1 MLTDLSFHVALD
13 LEMTA
18 DVTPNRFT
26 GLRVLHAGEGGPYV
40 NPVGM
45 PAVRPADK
53 LSEYAPVAVP
63 MTKEIQLMSYALNE
77 GRITKDKWRALY
89 GSRTMLTNNQ
99 SWPEQTC
106 RDYVNG
112 LDLFAVGL
120 PKLMDGLICAGMFL
134 PNARKVGEWVYC
146 DPGVAA
152 IDATKPLPTV
162 EQIKANFW
170 YFRCV
175 TSGPHV
181 YNILP
186 EDGQIKLAPYVLSK
200 TVRYPASWMVEWNE
214 TYPPDPAKFYNKV

>member
-1 MLTDLSFHVALD
+1 MLPETIFLEGVKFHLAT
-13 LEMTA
+13 MPA
-18 DVTPNRFT
+18 PRRFT

-53 LSEYAPVAVP
+53 LSDYYPRPVE
-63 MTKEIQLMSYALNE
+63 MTKEIQLMSYALND
-77 GRITKDKWRALY
+77 GRITKAKWRALY

-99 SWPEQTC
+99 SWPEQVC

-112 LDLFAVGL
+112 LDLFVVGL
-120 PKLMDGLICAGMFL
+120 PKLMDGIICAGMFL
-134 PNARKVGEWVYC
+134 PNAQKVGNWVYC
-146 DPGVAA
+146 VPGRDA
-152 IDATKPLPTV
+152 IDAGKPLPDIET
-162 EQIKANFW
+162 IKANFW

-200 TVRYPASWMVEWNE
+200 TVRYPASWFARYEGDE
-214 TYPPDPAKFYNKV
+214 PPDPMKFYS